1 MKYEKPD
8 LEELELELE
17 GPFLLANS
25 VDVEKD
31 DTEYDGGEDDWA

>member
-25 VDVEKD
+25 VEG
-31 DTEYDGGEDDWA
+31 ERNEDDVTNEDEWA

>member
-1 MKYEKPD
+1 MKYEKPE

-25 VDVEKD
+25 VEADRDENDVEN
-31 DTEYDGGEDDWA
+31 EDDWA